1 MRACRWL
8 TSTASPAALAL
19 AGSDGS
25 DEAVAAP
32 LPEVIGRESEPV
44 RALRRAS
51 LTGAGVALLG
61 ILVILPPFGLDLEE
75 RFGLGWLFWT
85 RGPVA
90 APADVAVV
98 SLDRASAE
106 ELRLPAQTRDWPRRV
121 FARLI
126 ERLVELEAA
135 VVVFDLVL
143 DQPRGAADD
152 AALAAA
158 IGAANRV
165 VLFEFLDRTVWP
177 FEAGSGA
184 IREQLRPPLSAF
196 VDVAAGSGPFS
207 LPKVPTQVS
216 GFWAFGANRGD
227 HPSLPVVAL
236 QRHALDVY
244 PRWRALLSEAG
255 IKDAETL
262 PVDRRAL
269 ERADALKRFMVE
281 LRTAFRADPGLAARA
296 SALLETTPL
305 AAADQRLLGAL
316 IRLYGGPDS
325 HYLNFY
331 GPAGTVA
338 TVPLARV
345 LDDDP
350 MSPAGAL
357 AGRVV
362 FVGLSD
368 LDNPHDDNF
377 LTVFSRTNGVELGGV
392 EIAATALANLLEDRL
407 VRPPGPGA
415 GPAWLGLFGFAI
427 GLVARRLPAAIA
439 IPAALLLAAL
449 FHAGAGLAFVREQL
463 WLPVAIPLLIQLPLG
478 LFAGLVLQY
487 REAQRARANLSR
499 GMRFY
504 LPPKVAHGFAE
515 GAVDPAG
522 VKERVFAA
530 CMVTDAS
537 RFTTLAEDMAPEA
550 LSELLDQY
558 FAILF
563 GVVERHGGL
572 VTDVIGDGTTS
583 VWTAPKPERG
593 CRLRACLAALE
604 IEQAI
609 DAFNRE
615 RHPRCLPTRIGLNVG
630 DVVVGN
636 VGGSGRFAYSVIGD
650 CPNTAARLES
660 LNKQLGTRIVAA
672 QAAVEGLDE
681 IVTRPL
687 GRFQLLGRGRTLPV
701 VEVLGRVADARP
713 AEPDFAVALEEF
725 QQGRF
730 TDAAQRFDTILA
742 TRPLDGPASFY
753 RKYCLQY
760 LNGTAA
766 PASHGAVRLDSK

>member
-1 MRACRWL
+1 M
-8 TSTASPAALAL
+8 
-19 AGSDGS
+19 
-25 DEAVAAP
+25 AAP
-32 LPEVIGRESEPV
+32 LPEVIGREAEPV

-61 ILVILPPFGLDLEE
+61 ILVMLSPIGLALEE
-75 RFGLGWLFWT
+75 RFGLSWLFWT

-98 SLDRASAE
+98 SLDRSSAE
-106 ELRLPAQTRDWPRRV
+106 ELELPARIRDWPRRI

-126 ERLVELEAA
+126 ARLVELEAS
-135 VVVFDLVL
+135 VVTFDLIL
-143 DQPRGAADD
+143 DQPGTAADD
-152 AALAAA
+152 VALAAA
-158 IGAANRV
+158 IAGANRV
-165 VLFEFLDRTVWP
+165 VLFEFLDRVVRP
-177 FEAGSGA
+177 ISDGSGA
-184 IREQLRPPLSAF
+184 VAGLVNTEQLQPPLPAF
-196 VDVAAGSGPFS
+196 AEAAAGSGPFR

-216 GFWAFGANRGD
+216 QFWAFGAVDLGD
-227 HPSLPVVAL
+227 SPSLPVVAL

-244 PRWRALLSEAG
+244 LRWRALLLEAG
-255 IKDAETL
+255 MADAEIL
-262 PVDRRAL
+262 AADRRAL
-269 ERADALKRFMVE
+269 ERAEALKQFMVGVRAAFLADSE
-281 LRTAFRADPGLAARA
+281 LAPRA
-296 SALLETTPL
+296 SALLEAAPL
-305 AAADQRLLGAL
+305 AAAERRLLRAL
-316 IRLYGGPDS
+316 IRLYSGPDS

-331 GPAGTVA
+331 GPAGAVA

-350 MSPAGAL
+350 KSLAHAL

-377 LTVFSRTNGVELGGV
+377 PTVFSRPNGVELGGV

-407 VRPPGPGA
+407 VEPPERWTEL
-415 GPAWLGLFGFAI
+415 AWLGLFGFAV
-427 GLVARRLPAAIA
+427 GLVARRLPAVIA
-439 IPAALLLAAL
+439 IPAALLLAAA
-449 FHAGAGLAFVREQL
+449 FYGGAGLAFARDQL
-463 WLPVAIPLLIQLPLG
+463 WLPVAVPLLIQLPLG
-478 LFAGLVLQY
+478 LFVGLVLQY

-504 LPPKVAHGFAE
+504 LPQKVAHGFAE

-537 RFTTLAEDMAPEA
+537 RFTTLAEDMAPEE
-550 LSELLDQY
+550 LSDFLDQY

-563 GVVERHGGL
+563 GVVERHDGL

-604 IEQAI
+604 IERAI

-615 RHPRCLPTRIGLNVG
+615 HHPRCLPTRIGLNAG

-636 VGGSGRFAYSVIGD
+636 VGGSGRFVYSVIGD
-650 CPNTAARLES
+650 CANTAARLES

-672 QAAVEGLDE
+672 EAAIEGLDE

-687 GRFQLLGRGRTLPV
+687 GRFQLLGRGGSLPV
-701 VEVLGRVADARP
+701 VEVLGLTADASRADARS

-730 TDAAQRFDTILA
+730 ADAARRFDTILA
-742 TRPLDGPASFY
+742 TKPLDGPSSFY

-760 LNGTAA
+760 LDGTSA
-766 PASHGAVRLDSK
+766 PTGHGAVRLDSK